1 MSHDVDIGSGAQGLE
16 WEEDVS
22 SDQSLEHHH
31 LHTVKIR
38 GTTADHARFLRL
50 VLERAV
56 NLELLLLLL
65 LNDRVTAPS
74 TVLSAS
80 FPEDKDG
87 VDAFVTRLKDGVP
100 TSARIVVHTA
110 SNQEFEYC

>member
-1 MSHDVDIGSGAQGLE
+1 MG
-16 WEEDVS
+16 EEDVS

-50 VLERAV
+50 VLKRAV

-100 TSARIVVHTA
+100 G
-110 SNQEFEYC
+110 